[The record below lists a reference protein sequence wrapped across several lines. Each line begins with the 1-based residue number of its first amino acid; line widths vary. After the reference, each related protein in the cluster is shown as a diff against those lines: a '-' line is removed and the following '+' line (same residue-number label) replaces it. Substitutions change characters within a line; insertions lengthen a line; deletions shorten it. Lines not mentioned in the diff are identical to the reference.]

1 MHLMILD
8 IVAIKSSP
16 SISQY
21 GDNIGNHTIMLC
33 ISMDH
38 IIHRICSILPWGECT
53 WRVKYEEKKIDTPHQ
68 QQPKQLQKSICLL
81 KMKYCIMILGRSMA
95 AVVVGWL
102 HLFIFLLYFSGYMVQ
117 ILWVCR
123 IYSRE
128 WAWIKK
134 LIKIFM
140 IEIFFVRMM
149 STWFLFNALSSL
161 FNGDVESKKSEFII
175 WIIHTMKC
183 KYEYESGDRDW
194 MKRKR

>member
-1 MHLMILD
+1 MYINGSYYTQNLLHFTLRRMYMESE
-8 IVAIKSSP
+8 V
-16 SISQY
+16 
-21 GDNIGNHTIMLC
+21 
-33 ISMDH
+33 
-38 IIHRICSILPWGECT
+38 
-53 WRVKYEEKKIDTPHQ
+53 WRKKIDTPHQ
-68 QQPKQLQKSICLL
+68 QQQKQLQKSICLL

-161 FNGDVESKKSEFII
+161 FNGDVESKKK
-175 WIIHTMKC
+175 WIYHLNYSYNEM
-183 KYEYESGDRDW
+183 
-194 MKRKR
+194 